1 MPWAGLRARLTAV
14 VAVTGV
20 VTLVVA
26 SVALIAPLDR
36 RLRHDALL
44 SITHGMRTLTPS
56 LQRHFPDADDTRA
69 LDQLGRSL
77 KRRTG
82 AEIQIVDRSGR
93 VLAATD
99 ADERQR
105 FPETMDAIASGRVER
120 TATIGSDGRLEA
132 HVALP
137 VRTGHGTFAVLGVQ
151 SLKQAQAAGTA
162 VRRALLLA
170 GIIGLGV
177 GVPLGLV
184 MATRLARRIGALR
197 RTTMRVAEL
206 GPTVEM
212 QPDRA
217 RDEIGDLS
225 RAFATMQERLR
236 QQEQA
241 RKTFVATASH
251 ELRTPLASLRLMLE
265 GLRQDLESG
274 TPDLDSA
281 RDQARRADA
290 QSARLASLA
299 DDLLQLSRID
309 AGTSV
314 RTEPVDLREVVR
326 SVLAEFE
333 SRAEELHVE
342 LALRT
347 QSTVWASGDPGWVAQ
362 IVRIL
367 VDNGLRF
374 APAGTALTTEIGARD
389 GHALVAVADAGP
401 GVPRADRERI
411 FERFTRGAETGA
423 HAGFGLG
430 LAVARELAE
439 RLGGALS
446 LDSAG
451 AGARFVLELEAAPEP

>member
-1 MPWAGLRARLTAV
+1 MVRAGLRTRLTAV

-26 SVALIAPLDR
+26 AVALIAPLDR

-44 SITHGMRTLTPS
+44 SITHDMRTLTPS
-56 LQRHFPDADDTRA
+56 LRRSFPDRDDTRA
-69 LDQLGRSL
+69 LEQLGRSL

-82 AEIQIVDRSGR
+82 AEIQIVDRSGT

-99 ADERQR
+99 ADERQ
-105 FPETMDAIASGRVER
+105 PYAETLAAIASGRVKR
-120 TATIGSDGRLEA
+120 TATIGADGRLEA

-137 VRTGHGTFAVLGVQ
+137 VRTDHGTFAVLGVQ

-177 GVPLGLV
+177 GLPLGLV
-184 MATRLARRIGALR
+184 MATRLVRRIGALR

-206 GPTVEM
+206 GPTVDME
-212 QPDRA
+212 PDRT

-265 GLRQDLESG
+265 ELRHDLESG
-274 TPDLDSA
+274 TPDLEGA
-281 RDQARRADA
+281 RDEARRADR

-299 DDLLQLSRID
+299 EDLLRLSRID
-309 AGTSV
+309 AGTSI
-314 RTEPVDLREVVR
+314 RTEPVDLGEVVR

-333 SRAEELHVE
+333 TRAQEQDVA
-342 LALRT
+342 LALES
-347 QSTVWASGDPGWVAQ
+347 QPAVWASGDPGSVAQ

-374 APAGTALTTEIGARD
+374 SPPARELSIAISAQNGR
-389 GHALVAVADAGP
+389 ALVAVSDAGP
-401 GVPRADRERI
+401 GVPDTDRERI
-411 FERFTRGAETGA
+411 FERFTRGAETGD

-430 LAVARELAE
+430 LAVGRELAE
-439 RLGGALS
+439 RLGGTLS
-446 LDSAG
+446 LDSATT
-451 AGARFVLELEAAPEP
+451 GARFVLELEAAPEP